1 MCFRKGKEN
10 NFRKGKEQVREAGS
24 ISVIKVSELGES
36 GCLHRL
42 RLRPYLLEQKTCK
55 QKMYKMYISKCT
67 AFTNFLHIGKSIL
80 SQVQSSFCGVYGYVH
95 SL

>member
-42 RLRPYLLEQKTCK
+42 RLRPYLLEQKTCT
-55 QKMYKMYISKCT
+55 KCT
-67 AFTNFLHIGKSIL
+67 
-80 SQVQSSFCGVYGYVH
+80 SQNAQHLQTFCT
-95 SL
+95 